1 MAGAKQHGSTCTL
14 ITIKSRRICCMQG
27 IHSRALK
34 PWAHTTADE
43 CARIMAPWRASEEV
57 RDMDDLKTEDAKI
70 AQLPG
75 AGE

>member
-1 MAGAKQHGSTCTL
+1 MSVPGFWRRGAHL
-14 ITIKSRRICCMQG
+14 
-27 IHSRALK
+27 
-34 PWAHTTADE
+34 
-43 CARIMAPWRASEEV
+43 EEV